1 MNGLQSLMQGAPTQ
15 PTQQPQLQQPQQAP
29 ATLDQNDPRMAA
41 AMNVVENDVPEP
53 LKEFVDKNDFAQKAI
68 ALLQSAGGQ
77 AAMDQTPAKPPTIK
91 QRVDQQAMEGVA
103 GLLQRLAPGM
113 QQRGQQA
120 QRQQARQ
127 MMGGLPTQPAPN
139 MRFAASGGLIG
150 YNEGGDIM
158 GPPEPNLYQRMGQG
172 LKNYG
177 ANAQE
182 SMGILKAVKA
192 GIGVPYEER
201 SAVMKQV
208 RDEIA
213 AQNQNRDPNFIER
226 MGQKLM
232 NAGLNVEESK
242 AILKKFYDTFGKTY
256 EEMSNGRAMGGQI
269 KGYAGPD
276 GSDVEL
282 DEDLIAS
289 LMAQQPKATGYTGFS
304 AAERR
309 SQLEREEAVTRA
321 NKANANAE
329 YNLKARLA
337 SQYPELTREAL
348 DQYVKAQNAKRLD
361 AVSNLEGLGSL
372 RAKPF
377 RMQGTDKNETPEFR
391 MQGVG
396 TARPTETEFMPE
408 GSSVTGGAGN
418 IRLSEAEKPVSEATA
433 YDYMSDPNLYAPTQ
447 AEEPDADILRRAM
460 EQMNRDP
467 EAEAIAAGERL
478 RGLIGADKLMAQRA
492 EKQAALDAQ
501 REAMFSPEE
510 TRRRRIKAGL
520 AGLAERGLGGFGA
533 GDTAERDKISAERIA
548 SSEASVANMDKLIGE
563 LRELG
568 MSQFEAEKQ
577 AREMVQKA
585 TEQGAS
591 TSQAIVASRRRA
603 QDAAAQ
609 NETTRRGQ
617 DMQAATSMA
626 VAKIQTSNSQFG
638 RSLGIRIEELRRNNP
653 ELSQTERES
662 RALKA
667 TIDDELRVGLARV
680 GVSQEEQNRREI
692 NDSIEAATKI
702 ITANMIN
709 NPMAGAELQTEIFK
723 LAKKIRS
730 DFYGSAAS
738 TRTNAPAVGT
748 ISGGYRFKG
757 GDPNDQ
763 NNWEKI

>member
-1 MNGLQSLMQGAPTQ
+1 MQGAPTQ
-15 PTQQPQLQQPQQAP
+15 RPQQPQPQQAP

-113 QQRGQQA
+113 QQRGQQV
-120 QRQQARQ
+120 QQAQARK
-127 MMGGLPTQPAPN
+127 MIGGGMPTMGAPN
-139 MRFAASGGLIG
+139 MARMAMGGIVG
-150 YNEGGDIM
+150 YQAGGGVEEQPIM

-256 EEMSNGRAMGGQI
+256 EEMSNGMAMGGI
-269 KGYAGPD
+269 VGYAGPT
-276 GSDVEL
+276 GSLVGGMSA
-282 DEDLIAS
+282 DEDFTNSNIY
-289 LMAQQPKATGYTGFS
+289 MPN
-304 AAERR
+304 E
-309 SQLEREEAVTRA
+309 
-321 NKANANAE
+321 
-329 YNLKARLA
+329 LA
-337 SQYPELTREAL
+337 
-348 DQYVKAQNAKRLD
+348 
-361 AVSNLEGLGSL
+361 GSE
-372 RAKPF
+372 
-377 RMQGTDKNETPEFR
+377 DE
-391 MQGVG
+391 
-396 TARPTETEFMPE
+396 
-408 GSSVTGGAGN
+408 
-418 IRLSEAEKPVSEATA
+418 
-433 YDYMSDPNLYAPTQ
+433 
-447 AEEPDADILRRAM
+447 DILRRARERM
-460 EQMNRDP
+460 GRDP

-478 RGLIGADKLMAQRA
+478 RGLIGADELMAQRA
-492 EKQAALDAQ
+492 KEQAALDAR

-510 TRRRRIKAGL
+510 TRRRRISAGL

-577 AREMVQKA
+577 ARDMV
-585 TEQGAS
+585 ERGIDQGMDTA
-591 TSQAIVASRRRA
+591 QAVVDSRRRA
-603 QDAAAQ
+603 QDAAANRATQ
-609 NETTRRGQ
+609 ERGQ
-617 DMQAATSMA
+617 DIT
-626 VAKIQTSNSQFG
+626 
-638 RSLGIRIEELRRNNP
+638 
-653 ELSQTERES
+653 RE
-662 RALKA
+662 
-667 TIDDELRVGLARV
+667 VGLAQVSKNTDFMNEIDIRV
-680 GVSQEEQNRREI
+680 NALQMDNPSL
-692 NDSIEAATKI
+692 SKIEAQKQALEERIEAQARAQLLANNIRTDTLELDRLKAAYSMAASRLANNPLAATDPEAYRRAFDEEVRN
-702 ITANMIN
+702 ITAQFSAPSGGNTG
-709 NPMAGAELQTEIFK
+709 AGVPVP
-723 LAKKIRS
+723 S
-730 DFYGSAAS
+730 SA
-738 TRTNAPAVGT
+738 NDLVVGT
-748 ISGGYRFKG
+748 VYNTARGPATWNGTSFI
-757 GDPNDQ
+757 PVN
-763 NNWEKI
+763 

>member
-15 PTQQPQLQQPQQAP
+15 PTQQPQPQQAP

-113 QQRGQQA
+113 QQRGRQVQS
-120 QRQQARQ
+120 QQARQ
-127 MMGGLPTQPAPN
+127 MLGGGMPTMGAPN
-139 MRFAASGGLIG
+139 MARMAMGGIVG
-150 YNEGGDIM
+150 YQAGGGVEEQPIM

-256 EEMSNGRAMGGQI
+256 EEMSNGMAKGGGVKRFQ
-269 KGYAGPD
+269 AGME
-276 GSDVEL
+276 VEL

-289 LMAQQPKATGYTGFS
+289 LLAQQPKATGYTGPS
-304 AAERR
+304 SAERR
-309 SQLEREEAVTRA
+309 AGLADEDAARAQL
-321 NKANANAE
+321 
-329 YNLKARLA
+329 
-337 SQYPELTREAL
+337 REAKRAEQRTRQKL
-348 DQYVKAQNAKRLD
+348 AERGLSVPKINQYLSTLD
-361 AVSNLEGLGSL
+361 AVEPGGIGEL
-372 RAKPF
+372 RQPQFDTRSPQTGPF
-377 RMQGTDKNETPEFR
+377 P
-391 MQGVG
+391 
-396 TARPTETEFMPE
+396 ARPTTTEFMPE

-418 IRLSEAEKPVSEATA
+418 TRLSEAEKPVSEATA

-447 AEEPDADILRRAM
+447 VEEPDADILRRAM

-478 RGLIGADKLMAQRA
+478 RGLIGADELMAQRA
-492 EKQAALDAQ
+492 EKQAALDAR

-510 TRRRRIKAGL
+510 TRRRRISAGL

-533 GDTAERDKISAERIA
+533 GDTAERDKISAERLA

-577 AREMVQKA
+577 AREMVQNA
-585 TEQGAS
+585 TDKGADV
-591 TSQAIVASRRRA
+591 SQAVVDSIRRA
-603 QDAAAQ
+603 QAAAAQ

-692 NDSIEAATKI
+692 NDSIEAATKMF
-702 ITANMIN
+702 NS
-709 NPMAGAELQTEIFK
+709 QH
-723 LAKKIRS
+723 
-730 DFYGSAAS
+730 D
-738 TRTNAPAVGT
+738 
-748 ISGGYRFKG
+748 
-757 GDPNDQ
+757 
-763 NNWEKI
+763 

>member
-15 PTQQPQLQQPQQAP
+15 PTQQPQLQQPLQAP
-29 ATLDQNDPRMAA
+29 AMPAQNDPRMAA

-256 EEMSNGRAMGGQI
+256 EEMSNGMAMGGQI
-269 KGYAGPD
+269 KRVQAGME
-276 GSDVEL
+276 VEL

-289 LMAQQPKATGYTGFS
+289 LLAQQPKATGYTGPS
-304 AAERR
+304 SAERR
-309 SQLEREEAVTRA
+309 AGLADEDAARAQLREDRRAEQRTRQKLAERGLSVPKI
-321 NKANANAE
+321 N
-329 YNLKARLA
+329 
-337 SQYPELTREAL
+337 QYLST
-348 DQYVKAQNAKRLD
+348 LD
-361 AVSNLEGLGSL
+361 AVEPGGIGEL
-372 RAKPF
+372 RQPQFDTRSPQTGPF
-377 RMQGTDKNETPEFR
+377 P
-391 MQGVG
+391 
-396 TARPTETEFMPE
+396 ARPTATEFMPE

-418 IRLSEAEKPVSEATA
+418 TRLSEAEKPVSEATA

-447 AEEPDADILRRAM
+447 VEEPDADILRRAM

-478 RGLIGADKLMAQRA
+478 RGLIGADELMAQRA
-492 EKQAALDAQ
+492 KEQAALDAR

-510 TRRRRIKAGL
+510 TRRRRISAGL

-533 GDTAERDKISAERIA
+533 GDTAERDKISAERLA

-585 TEQGAS
+585 TEQRCGCLS
-591 TSQAIVASRRRA
+591 
-603 QDAAAQ
+603 
-609 NETTRRGQ
+609 
-617 DMQAATSMA
+617 
-626 VAKIQTSNSQFG
+626 SNC
-638 RSLGIRIEELRRNNP
+638 R
-653 ELSQTERES
+653 
-662 RALKA
+662 LKA
-667 TIDDELRVGLARV
+667 TCARR
-680 GVSQEEQNRREI
+680 SC
-692 NDSIEAATKI
+692 
-702 ITANMIN
+702 
-709 NPMAGAELQTEIFK
+709 AE
-723 LAKKIRS
+723 RN
-730 DFYGSAAS
+730 
-738 TRTNAPAVGT
+738 NAPWSRYAG
-748 ISGGYRFKG
+748 SDLYGCC
-757 GDPNDQ
+757 
-763 NNWEKI
+763 

>member
-1 MNGLQSLMQGAPTQ
+1 MNGIQSLMQGAPTQ
-15 PTQQPQLQQPQQAP
+15 PTQQPQPQQAP

-113 QQRGQQA
+113 QQRGRQVQS
-120 QRQQARQ
+120 QQARQ
-127 MMGGLPTQPAPN
+127 MLGGGMPTMGAPN
-139 MRFAASGGLIG
+139 MARMAMGGIVG
-150 YNEGGDIM
+150 YQAGGGVEEQPIM

-256 EEMSNGRAMGGQI
+256 EEMSNGMAKGGGVKRFQ
-269 KGYAGPD
+269 AGME
-276 GSDVEL
+276 VEL

-289 LMAQQPKATGYTGFS
+289 LMAQQPKATGYTGPS
-304 AAERR
+304 SAERR
-309 SQLEREEAVTRA
+309 AGLADEDAARAQL
-321 NKANANAE
+321 
-329 YNLKARLA
+329 
-337 SQYPELTREAL
+337 REAKRAEQRTRQKL
-348 DQYVKAQNAKRLD
+348 AERGLSVPKINQYLSTLD
-361 AVSNLEGLGSL
+361 AVEPGGIGEL
-372 RAKPF
+372 RQPQFDTRSPQTGPF
-377 RMQGTDKNETPEFR
+377 PARLIDDAS
-391 MQGVG
+391 VG
-396 TARPTETEFMPE
+396 TAE
-408 GSSVTGGAGN
+408 GGRGAGN
-418 IRLSEAEKPVSEATA
+418 TRLSEAEKPVSEATA

-447 AEEPDADILRRAM
+447 VEEPDADILRRAM

-478 RGLIGADKLMAQRA
+478 RGLIGADDLMAQRA
-492 EKQAALDAQ
+492 KEQAALDAR

-510 TRRRRIKAGL
+510 TRRRRISAGL

-533 GDTAERDKISAERIA
+533 GDTAERDKISAERLA

-577 AREMVQKA
+577 AREMVQNA
-585 TEQGAS
+585 TDKGADV
-591 TSQAIVASRRRA
+591 SQAVVDSIRRA
-603 QDAAAQ
+603 QAAAAQ

-638 RSLGIRIEELRRNNP
+638 RSLGIRIEEIRRNNP

-692 NDSIEAATKI
+692 NDSIEAATEMFSKNF
-702 ITANMIN
+702 ANMTLS
-709 NPMAGAELQTEIFK
+709 PEEMQTEIFK

>member
-15 PTQQPQLQQPQQAP
+15 PTQQPQPQQPQQAP

-256 EEMSNGRAMGGQI
+256 EEMSNGRAMGGI
-269 KGYAGPD
+269 VGYAGPT
-276 GSDVEL
+276 GSLVGGMSA
-282 DEDLIAS
+282 DEDFTNSNIY
-289 LMAQQPKATGYTGFS
+289 MPN
-304 AAERR
+304 E
-309 SQLEREEAVTRA
+309 
-321 NKANANAE
+321 
-329 YNLKARLA
+329 LA
-337 SQYPELTREAL
+337 
-348 DQYVKAQNAKRLD
+348 
-361 AVSNLEGLGSL
+361 GSE
-372 RAKPF
+372 
-377 RMQGTDKNETPEFR
+377 DE
-391 MQGVG
+391 
-396 TARPTETEFMPE
+396 
-408 GSSVTGGAGN
+408 
-418 IRLSEAEKPVSEATA
+418 
-433 YDYMSDPNLYAPTQ
+433 
-447 AEEPDADILRRAM
+447 DILRRARQ
-460 EQMNRDP
+460 QMNRDP

-478 RGLIGADKLMAQRA
+478 RGLIGADELMAQRA
-492 EKQAALDAQ
+492 KEQAALDAR

-510 TRRRRIKAGL
+510 TRRRRISAGL

-568 MSQFEAEKQ
+568 MSQFDAEKQ

-591 TSQAIVASRRRA
+591 TSQAVVDSIRRA
-603 QDAAAQ
+603 QDAAANRATQ
-609 NETTRRGQ
+609 ERGQ
-617 DMQAATSMA
+617 DIT
-626 VAKIQTSNSQFG
+626 
-638 RSLGIRIEELRRNNP
+638 
-653 ELSQTERES
+653 RE
-662 RALKA
+662 
-667 TIDDELRVGLARV
+667 VGLAQVAVPTDFMNEIQIRV
-680 GVSQEEQNRREI
+680 SALQMDNP
-692 NDSIEAATKI
+692 SLSKIEAQKQALEERIEAQAKAQLAANGVRAETLELERLKAAYSMAASRLANNPLFMTDPTAYRRAFDEEVRS
-702 ITANMIN
+702 ITAQFSAPSGGNTG
-709 NPMAGAELQTEIFK
+709 AGVPVP
-723 LAKKIRS
+723 S
-730 DFYGSAAS
+730 SA
-738 TRTNAPAVGT
+738 NDLVVGT
-748 ISGGYRFKG
+748 VYNTARGPATWNGTSFI
-757 GDPNDQ
+757 PVN
-763 NNWEKI
+763 

>member
-1 MNGLQSLMQGAPTQ
+1 MNGIQSLMQGAPTQ
-15 PTQQPQLQQPQQAP
+15 RPQQPQPQQAP

-113 QQRGQQA
+113 QQRGRQVQS
-120 QRQQARQ
+120 QQARQ
-127 MMGGLPTQPAPN
+127 MLGGGMPTMGAPN
-139 MRFAASGGLIG
+139 MARMAMGGIVG
-150 YNEGGDIM
+150 YQAGGGVEEQPIM

-256 EEMSNGRAMGGQI
+256 EEMSNGMAKGGGVKRFQ
-269 KGYAGPD
+269 AGME
-276 GSDVEL
+276 VEL

-289 LMAQQPKATGYTGFS
+289 LMAQQPKATGYTGPS
-304 AAERR
+304 SAERR
-309 SQLEREEAVTRA
+309 AGLADEDAARAQL
-321 NKANANAE
+321 
-329 YNLKARLA
+329 
-337 SQYPELTREAL
+337 REAKRAEQRTRQKL
-348 DQYVKAQNAKRLD
+348 AERGLSVPKINQYLSTLD
-361 AVSNLEGLGSL
+361 AVEPGGIGEL
-372 RAKPF
+372 RQPQFDTRSPQTGPF
-377 RMQGTDKNETPEFR
+377 P
-391 MQGVG
+391 
-396 TARPTETEFMPE
+396 ARPTATEFMPE

-418 IRLSEAEKPVSEATA
+418 TRLSEAEKPVSEATA

-478 RGLIGADKLMAQRA
+478 RGLIGADELMAQRA
-492 EKQAALDAQ
+492 EKQAALDAR

-510 TRRRRIKAGL
+510 TRRRRISAGL

-533 GDTAERDKISAERIA
+533 GDTAERDKIFAERIA

-563 LRELG
+563 LRDLG
-568 MSQFEAEKQ
+568 MGQFEAEERARDMVERGINQGMNAAQ
-577 AREMVQKA
+577 AVVD
-585 TEQGAS
+585 S
-591 TSQAIVASRRRA
+591 IRRA

-653 ELSQTERES
+653 ELSQTELES

-667 TIDDELRVGLARV
+667 TIDDELRVGLARL
-680 GVSQEEQNRREI
+680 GVSQEDQTRRMI

-702 ITANMIN
+702 LTANMIN
-709 NPMAGAELQTEIFK
+709 NPMAGTELQTAIFDLAREIQTK
-723 LAKKIRS
+723 V
-730 DFYGSAAS
+730 YGAAS

>member
-1 MNGLQSLMQGAPTQ
+1 MLA
-15 PTQQPQLQQPQQAP
+15 
-29 ATLDQNDPRMAA
+29 QNDPRMAA

-113 QQRGQQA
+113 QQRGRQVQS
-120 QRQQARQ
+120 QQARQ
-127 MMGGLPTQPAPN
+127 MLGGGMPTMGAPN
-139 MRFAASGGLIG
+139 MARMAMGGIVG
-150 YNEGGDIM
+150 YQAGGGVEEQPIM

-242 AILKKFYDTFGKTY
+242 AILKKFYNTFGKTY
-256 EEMSNGRAMGGQI
+256 EEMSNGMAKGGGVKRFQ
-269 KGYAGPD
+269 AGME
-276 GSDVEL
+276 VEL

-289 LMAQQPKATGYTGFS
+289 LLAQQPKATGYTGPS
-304 AAERR
+304 SAERR
-309 SQLEREEAVTRA
+309 AGLADEDAARAQL
-321 NKANANAE
+321 
-329 YNLKARLA
+329 
-337 SQYPELTREAL
+337 REAKRAEQRTRQKL
-348 DQYVKAQNAKRLD
+348 AERGLSVPKINQYLSTLD
-361 AVSNLEGLGSL
+361 AVEPGGIGEL
-372 RAKPF
+372 RQPQFDTRSPQTGPF
-377 RMQGTDKNETPEFR
+377 PARLIDDAS
-391 MQGVG
+391 VG
-396 TARPTETEFMPE
+396 TAE
-408 GSSVTGGAGN
+408 GGRGAGN
-418 IRLSEAEKPVSEATA
+418 TILSEAEKPVSEATA

-447 AEEPDADILRRAM
+447 VEEPDADILRRAM

-478 RGLIGADKLMAQRA
+478 RGLIGADELMAQRA
-492 EKQAALDAQ
+492 KEQAALDAR

-510 TRRRRIKAGL
+510 TRRRRISAGL

-533 GDTAERDKISAERIA
+533 GDTAERDKISAERLA

-577 AREMVQKA
+577 AREMVQNA
-585 TEQGAS
+585 TDEGANV
-591 TSQAIVASRRRA
+591 SQAIVDSRRRTR
-603 QDAAAQ
+603 DAAANRATQ
-609 NETTRRGQ
+609 ERGQ

-626 VAKIQTSNSQFG
+626 VAKIQTSGSQFG

-692 NDSIEAATKI
+692 NDSI
-702 ITANMIN
+702 
-709 NPMAGAELQTEIFK
+709 
-723 LAKKIRS
+723 
-730 DFYGSAAS
+730 D
-738 TRTNAPAVGT
+738 
-748 ISGGYRFKG
+748 GGY
-757 GDPNDQ
+757 
-763 NNWEKI
+763 

>member
-1 MNGLQSLMQGAPTQ
+1 
-15 PTQQPQLQQPQQAP
+15 
-29 ATLDQNDPRMAA
+29 
-41 AMNVVENDVPEP
+41 
-53 LKEFVDKNDFAQKAI
+53 
-68 ALLQSAGGQ
+68 
-77 AAMDQTPAKPPTIK
+77 
-91 QRVDQQAMEGVA
+91 
-103 GLLQRLAPGM
+103 
-113 QQRGQQA
+113 
-120 QRQQARQ
+120 

-256 EEMSNGRAMGGQI
+256 EEMSNGMAMGGGVKRFQ
-269 KGYAGPD
+269 AGME
-276 GSDVEL
+276 VEF

-289 LMAQQPKATGYTGFS
+289 LLAQQPKATGYTGPS
-304 AAERR
+304 SAERR
-309 SQLEREEAVTRA
+309 AGLADEDAARAQL
-321 NKANANAE
+321 
-329 YNLKARLA
+329 
-337 SQYPELTREAL
+337 REAKRAEQRTRQKL
-348 DQYVKAQNAKRLD
+348 AERGLSVPKINQYLSTLD
-361 AVSNLEGLGSL
+361 AVEPGGIGEL
-372 RAKPF
+372 RQPQFDTRSPQTGPF
-377 RMQGTDKNETPEFR
+377 PARLIDDAS
-391 MQGVG
+391 VG
-396 TARPTETEFMPE
+396 TAE
-408 GSSVTGGAGN
+408 GGRGAGN
-418 IRLSEAEKPVSEATA
+418 TRLSEAEKPVSEATA

-447 AEEPDADILRRAM
+447 VEEPDADILRRAM

-478 RGLIGADKLMAQRA
+478 RGLIGADELMAQRA
-492 EKQAALDAQ
+492 KEQAALDAR

-510 TRRRRIKAGL
+510 TRRRRISAGL

-533 GDTAERDKISAERIA
+533 GDTAERDKISAERLA

-585 TEQGAS
+585 TDK
-591 TSQAIVASRRRA
+591 VR
-603 QDAAAQ
+603 
-609 NETTRRGQ
+609 
-617 DMQAATSMA
+617 
-626 VAKIQTSNSQFG
+626 
-638 RSLGIRIEELRRNNP
+638 LP
-653 ELSQTERES
+653 
-662 RALKA
+662 LKQ
-667 TIDDELRVGLARV
+667 L
-680 GVSQEEQNRREI
+680 
-692 NDSIEAATKI
+692 
-702 ITANMIN
+702 
-709 NPMAGAELQTEIFK
+709 
-723 LAKKIRS
+723 
-730 DFYGSAAS
+730 
-738 TRTNAPAVGT
+738 
-748 ISGGYRFKG
+748 
-757 GDPNDQ
+757 
-763 NNWEKI
+763 

>member
-1 MNGLQSLMQGAPTQ
+1 MNGIQSLMQGAPTQ
-15 PTQQPQLQQPQQAP
+15 PTQQPQPQQPQQAP
-29 ATLDQNDPRMAA
+29 APAQNDPRMAA

-113 QQRGQQA
+113 QQRGQQV
-120 QRQQARQ
+120 QQAQARK
-127 MMGGLPTQPAPN
+127 MIGGGMPTMGAPN
-139 MRFAASGGLIG
+139 MARMAMGGIVG
-150 YNEGGDIM
+150 YQAGGGVEEQPIM

-256 EEMSNGRAMGGQI
+256 EEMSNGMAKGGGVKRFQ
-269 KGYAGPD
+269 AGME
-276 GSDVEL
+276 VEL

-289 LMAQQPKATGYTGFS
+289 LLAQQPKATGYTGPS
-304 AAERR
+304 SAERR
-309 SQLEREEAVTRA
+309 AGLADEDAARAQLREDKRAEQRTRQKLAERGLSVPKI
-321 NKANANAE
+321 N
-329 YNLKARLA
+329 
-337 SQYPELTREAL
+337 QYLST
-348 DQYVKAQNAKRLD
+348 LD
-361 AVSNLEGLGSL
+361 AVEPGGIGEL
-372 RAKPF
+372 RQPQFDTRSPQTGPF
-377 RMQGTDKNETPEFR
+377 PARLIDDAS
-391 MQGVG
+391 VG
-396 TARPTETEFMPE
+396 TAE
-408 GSSVTGGAGN
+408 GGRGAGN
-418 IRLSEAEKPVSEATA
+418 TRLSEAEKPVSEATA
-433 YDYMSDPNLYAPTQ
+433 YDYMSDPNLYVPTEVEQ
-447 AEEPDADILRRAM
+447 SDEDILRFARERM
-460 EQMNRDP
+460 GRDP

-478 RGLIGADKLMAQRA
+478 RGLIGADDLMAQRA
-492 EKQAALDAQ
+492 KEQAALDAR

-510 TRRRRIKAGL
+510 TRRRRISAGL

-533 GDTAERDKISAERIA
+533 GDTAERDKISAERLA

-577 AREMVQKA
+577 AREMVEEGIDNGMTAAQ
-585 TEQGAS
+585 S
-591 TSQAIVASRRRA
+591 VLASRSLA
-603 QDAAAQ
+603 ETALMQS
-609 NETTRRGQ
+609 ETTRRGQ

-709 NPMAGAELQTEIFK
+709 NPMAEAELQTEIFK

>member
-1 MNGLQSLMQGAPTQ
+1 
-15 PTQQPQLQQPQQAP
+15 
-29 ATLDQNDPRMAA
+29 
-41 AMNVVENDVPEP
+41 
-53 LKEFVDKNDFAQKAI
+53 
-68 ALLQSAGGQ
+68 
-77 AAMDQTPAKPPTIK
+77 
-91 QRVDQQAMEGVA
+91 
-103 GLLQRLAPGM
+103 
-113 QQRGQQA
+113 
-120 QRQQARQ
+120 
-127 MMGGLPTQPAPN
+127 MGAPN
-139 MRFAASGGLIG
+139 MQRMAMGGIVG
-150 YNEGGDIM
+150 YQAGGGVEEQPIM

-256 EEMSNGRAMGGQI
+256 EEMSNGMAKGGGVKRFQ
-269 KGYAGPD
+269 AGME
-276 GSDVEL
+276 VEL

-289 LMAQQPKATGYTGFS
+289 LMAQQPKATGYTGPS
-304 AAERR
+304 SAERR
-309 SQLEREEAVTRA
+309 AGLADEDAARAQL
-321 NKANANAE
+321 
-329 YNLKARLA
+329 
-337 SQYPELTREAL
+337 REAKRAEQRTRQKL
-348 DQYVKAQNAKRLD
+348 AERGLSVPKINQYLSTLD
-361 AVSNLEGLGSL
+361 AVEPGGIGEL
-372 RAKPF
+372 RQPQFDTRSPQTGPF
-377 RMQGTDKNETPEFR
+377 PARLIDDAS
-391 MQGVG
+391 VG
-396 TARPTETEFMPE
+396 TAE
-408 GSSVTGGAGN
+408 GGRGAGN
-418 IRLSEAEKPVSEATA
+418 TRLSEAEKPVSEATA

-447 AEEPDADILRRAM
+447 VEEPDADILRRAM

-478 RGLIGADKLMAQRA
+478 RGLIGADDLMAQRA
-492 EKQAALDAQ
+492 KEQAALDAR

-510 TRRRRIKAGL
+510 TRRRRISAGL

-533 GDTAERDKISAERIA
+533 GDTAERDKISAERLA

-577 AREMVQKA
+577 AREMVEEGIDNGMTAAQ
-585 TEQGAS
+585 S
-591 TSQAIVASRRRA
+591 VLASRSLA
-603 QDAAAQ
+603 ETALMQS
-609 NETTRRGQ
+609 ETTRRGQ

-709 NPMAGAELQTEIFK
+709 NPMAEAELQTEIFK

>member
-1 MNGLQSLMQGAPTQ
+1 MQGAPTQ
-15 PTQQPQLQQPQQAP
+15 RPQQPQPQQAP

-113 QQRGQQA
+113 QQRGRQVQS
-120 QRQQARQ
+120 QQARQ
-127 MMGGLPTQPAPN
+127 MLGGGMPTMGAPN
-139 MRFAASGGLIG
+139 MARMAMGGIVG
-150 YNEGGDIM
+150 YQAGGGVEEQPIM

-242 AILKKFYDTFGKTY
+242 AILKKFYNTFGKTY
-256 EEMSNGRAMGGQI
+256 EEMSNGMAMGGQI

-289 LMAQQPKATGYTGFS
+289 LMAQQPKATGYTGPS
-304 AAERR
+304 SAERGAQR
-309 SQLEREEAVTRA
+309 EREEAVTRA

-391 MQGVG
+391 MQGVS

-447 AEEPDADILRRAM
+447 VEEPDADILRRAKQ
-460 EQMNRDP
+460 QMNRDP

-478 RGLIGADKLMAQRA
+478 RGLIGADELMAQRA
-492 EKQAALDAQ
+492 EKQAALDAR

-510 TRRRRIKAGL
+510 TRRRRISAGL

-533 GDTAERDKISAERIA
+533 GDTAERDKIFAERIA

-563 LRELG
+563 LRDLG
-568 MSQFEAEKQ
+568 MGQFEAEER
-577 AREMVQKA
+577 ARDMVQNA
-585 TEQGAS
+585 TDKGADV
-591 TSQAIVASRRRA
+591 SQAVVDSIRRA
-603 QDAAAQ
+603 QAAAANRATQ
-609 NETTRRGQ
+609 ERGQ
-617 DMQAATSMA
+617 DIT
-626 VAKIQTSNSQFG
+626 
-638 RSLGIRIEELRRNNP
+638 
-653 ELSQTERES
+653 RE
-662 RALKA
+662 
-667 TIDDELRVGLARV
+667 VGLAQVAVPTDFMNEIQIRV
-680 GVSQEEQNRREI
+680 NALQMDNPSL
-692 NDSIEAATKI
+692 SKIEAQKQALEERIEAQAKAQLAANGVRAETLELERLKAAYSMAASRLANNPLAVTDYKAYRRAFDEEVKN
-702 ITANMIN
+702 ITAQFSAPSRGESI
-709 NPMAGAELQTEIFK
+709 PTVASQAEFDALPSGAVYIENGAQ
-723 LAKKIRS
+723 
-730 DFYGSAAS
+730 
-738 TRTNAPAVGT
+738 
-748 ISGGYRFKG
+748 YRK
-757 GDPNDQ
+757 P
-763 NNWEKI
+763 

>member
-1 MNGLQSLMQGAPTQ
+1 MNGIQSLMQGAPTQ
-15 PTQQPQLQQPQQAP
+15 RLQQPQPQQAP

-113 QQRGQQA
+113 QQRGRQVQS
-120 QRQQARQ
+120 QQARQ
-127 MMGGLPTQPAPN
+127 MPGGGMPTMGAPN
-139 MRFAASGGLIG
+139 MARMAMGGIVG
-150 YNEGGDIM
+150 YQAGGGVEEQPIM

-256 EEMSNGRAMGGQI
+256 EEMSNGMAKGGGVKRFQ
-269 KGYAGPD
+269 AGME
-276 GSDVEL
+276 VEL

-289 LMAQQPKATGYTGFS
+289 LLAQQPKATGYTGPS
-304 AAERR
+304 SAERR
-309 SQLEREEAVTRA
+309 AGLADEDAARAQL
-321 NKANANAE
+321 
-329 YNLKARLA
+329 
-337 SQYPELTREAL
+337 REAKRAEQRTRQKL
-348 DQYVKAQNAKRLD
+348 AERGLSVPKINQYLSTLD
-361 AVSNLEGLGSL
+361 AVEPGGIGEL
-372 RAKPF
+372 RQPQFDTRSPQTGPF
-377 RMQGTDKNETPEFR
+377 PARLIDDAS
-391 MQGVG
+391 VG
-396 TARPTETEFMPE
+396 TAE
-408 GSSVTGGAGN
+408 GGRGAGN
-418 IRLSEAEKPVSEATA
+418 TRLSEAEKPVSEATA

-447 AEEPDADILRRAM
+447 VEEPDADILRRAM

-478 RGLIGADKLMAQRA
+478 RGLIGADELMAQRA
-492 EKQAALDAQ
+492 KEQAALDAR

-510 TRRRRIKAGL
+510 TRRRRISAGL

-533 GDTAERDKISAERIA
+533 GDTAERDKISAERLA

-577 AREMVQKA
+577 AREMVQNA
-585 TEQGAS
+585 TDKGADV
-591 TSQAIVASRRRA
+591 SQAVVDSRRRA
-603 QDAAAQ
+603 QAAAAQ

-617 DMQAATSMA
+617 DMQAATSRA
-626 VAKIQTSNSQFG
+626 VAEIQTSGSQFG

-653 ELSQTERES
+653 ELSQTELES

-667 TIDDELRVGLARV
+667 TIDDELRVGLARL

-709 NPMAGAELQTEIFK
+709 NPMAGAELQTEIFN

>member
-1 MNGLQSLMQGAPTQ
+1 MNGIQSLMQGAPTQ
-15 PTQQPQLQQPQQAP
+15 PTQQPQPQQAP

-113 QQRGQQA
+113 QQRGRQVQS
-120 QRQQARQ
+120 QQARQ
-127 MMGGLPTQPAPN
+127 MLGGGMPTMGAPN
-139 MRFAASGGLIG
+139 MARMAMGGIVG
-150 YNEGGDIM
+150 YQAGGGVEEQPIM

-242 AILKKFYDTFGKTY
+242 AILKKFYNTFGKTY
-256 EEMSNGRAMGGQI
+256 EEMSNGMAKGGGVKRFQ
-269 KGYAGPD
+269 AGME
-276 GSDVEL
+276 VEL

-289 LMAQQPKATGYTGFS
+289 LLAQQPKATGYTGPS
-304 AAERR
+304 SAERR
-309 SQLEREEAVTRA
+309 AGLADEDAARAQL
-321 NKANANAE
+321 
-329 YNLKARLA
+329 
-337 SQYPELTREAL
+337 REAKRAEQRTRQKL
-348 DQYVKAQNAKRLD
+348 AERGLSVPKINQYLSTLD
-361 AVSNLEGLGSL
+361 AVEPGGIGEL
-372 RAKPF
+372 RQPQFDTRSPQTGPF
-377 RMQGTDKNETPEFR
+377 PARLIDDAS
-391 MQGVG
+391 VG
-396 TARPTETEFMPE
+396 TAE
-408 GSSVTGGAGN
+408 GGRGAGN
-418 IRLSEAEKPVSEATA
+418 TILSEAEKPVSEATA

-447 AEEPDADILRRAM
+447 VEEPDADILRRAM

-478 RGLIGADKLMAQRA
+478 RGLIGADELMAQRA
-492 EKQAALDAQ
+492 KEQAALDAR

-510 TRRRRIKAGL
+510 TRRRRISAGL

-533 GDTAERDKISAERIA
+533 GDTAERDKISAERLA

-577 AREMVQKA
+577 AREMVQNA
-585 TEQGAS
+585 TDEGANV
-591 TSQAIVASRRRA
+591 SQAIVDSRRRTR
-603 QDAAAQ
+603 DAAANRATQ
-609 NETTRRGQ
+609 ERGQ

-626 VAKIQTSNSQFG
+626 VAKIQTSGSQFG

-692 NDSIEAATKI
+692 NDSIEAATEMFSKNF
-702 ITANMIN
+702 ANMTLS
-709 NPMAGAELQTEIFK
+709 PEEMQTEIFK

>member
-1 MNGLQSLMQGAPTQ
+1 MNGIQSLMQGAPTQ
-15 PTQQPQLQQPQQAP
+15 RPQQPQPQQAP

-113 QQRGQQA
+113 QQRGRQVQS
-120 QRQQARQ
+120 QQARQ
-127 MMGGLPTQPAPN
+127 MLGGGMPTMGAPN
-139 MRFAASGGLIG
+139 MARMAMGGIVG
-150 YNEGGDIM
+150 YQAGGGVEEQPIM

-256 EEMSNGRAMGGQI
+256 EEMSNGMAKGGGVKRFQ
-269 KGYAGPD
+269 AGME
-276 GSDVEL
+276 VEL

-289 LMAQQPKATGYTGFS
+289 LMAQQPKATGYTGPS
-304 AAERR
+304 SAERR
-309 SQLEREEAVTRA
+309 AGLADEDAARAQL
-321 NKANANAE
+321 
-329 YNLKARLA
+329 
-337 SQYPELTREAL
+337 REAKRAEQRTRQKL
-348 DQYVKAQNAKRLD
+348 AERGLSVPKINQYLSTLD
-361 AVSNLEGLGSL
+361 AVEPGGIGEL
-372 RAKPF
+372 RQPQFDTRSPQTGPF
-377 RMQGTDKNETPEFR
+377 PARLIDDAS
-391 MQGVG
+391 VG
-396 TARPTETEFMPE
+396 TAE
-408 GSSVTGGAGN
+408 GGRGAGN
-418 IRLSEAEKPVSEATA
+418 TRLSEAEKPVSEATA

-447 AEEPDADILRRAM
+447 VEEPDADILRRAM

-478 RGLIGADKLMAQRA
+478 RGLIGADDLMAQRA
-492 EKQAALDAQ
+492 KEQAALDAR

-510 TRRRRIKAGL
+510 TRRRRISAGL

-533 GDTAERDKISAERIA
+533 GDTAERDKISAERLA

-577 AREMVQKA
+577 AREMVEEGIDNGMTAAQ
-585 TEQGAS
+585 S
-591 TSQAIVASRRRA
+591 VLASRSLA
-603 QDAAAQ
+603 ETALMQS
-609 NETTRRGQ
+609 ETTRRGQ

-709 NPMAGAELQTEIFK
+709 NPMAEAELQTEIFK